1 LYICIRMIT
10 APHILIPDCS
20 IPISLV
26 APGTD
31 TITAKTL
38 PHATIS
44 RRPYHPTSGVCLTFP
59 PCRSGAAAMLDGSQ
73 KATHDKRTL
82 GEGGSAVSASSAV
95 LCRGGSG
102 YSLHTHC
109 LSVAFS
115 PLLLCALILI
125 VGKGVSSSLRH
136 LSTACTA
143 SITTTSTGQT
153 CDSDGAA
160 CSEAGPSVIRSPPSS
175 PRMG

>member
-1 LYICIRMIT
+1 MIT

-102 YSLHTHC
+102 YSLHTLYAFVLLFLPCSYVLSFSLSEKAC
-109 LSVAFS
+109 L
-115 PLLLCALILI
+115 PLFVTSRQHAQHRLLQHPRGRRAIL
-125 VGKGVSSSLRH
+125 
-136 LSTACTA
+136 
-143 SITTTSTGQT
+143 TGQP
-153 CDSDGAA
+153 AA
-160 CSEAGPSVIRSPPSS
+160 KPVHR
-175 PRMG
+175 